1 MGDLK
6 AKLSRHLAA
15 CSVAAIA
22 TCAAVAPDAKAVV
35 IYYEPNAGAGW
46 AIPDTIDGLY
56 INVETQA
63 TGSTGGSTGRPAGW
77 DINPYTTSLLSA
89 VNLSWFNATG
99 TGMLRYPGVTSGSAG
114 NLALGTTVG
123 STGSYGSGQS
133 AVGSAPGNW
142 QLDTTNYFGFRFL
155 ASDSQTHYGW
165 GAMQVGSAIT
175 TRTITAIGWEDQAG
189 VAILVGDRAPVP
201 GPSPASVP
209 GPLPLFGVAAAFS
222 WSRRLR
228 RRTLQASKQ
237 PAPATTL
244 TSCKPPA

>member
-6 AKLSRHLAA
+6 VKLSRHLAA

-35 IYYEPNAGAGW
+35 IYYEPNSGAGW
-46 AIPDTIDGLY
+46 VIPATIDGLY

-63 TGSTGGSTGRPAGW
+63 TDSTARAGW
-77 DINPYTTSLLSA
+77 DINPYS
-89 VNLSWFNATG
+89 VGNLSWYNATG

-114 NLALGTTVG
+114 NLALGTTVD
-123 STGSYGSGQS
+123 SSGSYGSG
-133 AVGSAPGNW
+133 AVVVGSAPGNW
-142 QLDTTNYFGFRFL
+142 QLDATNYFGFRFL
-155 ASDSQTHYGW
+155 ASDNQTHYGW
-165 GAMQVGSAIT
+165 GAMQVGSAIS

-189 VAILVGDRAPVP
+189 VAILVGDTGAPVP

>member
-6 AKLSRHLAA
+6 AKLSLHLAA

-46 AIPDTIDGLY
+46 VIPATVDGLY

-63 TGSTGGSTGRPAGW
+63 TGSSDSLAGW
-77 DINPYTTSLLSA
+77 DINPYSVERLT
-89 VNLSWFNATG
+89 WFNATG

-123 STGSYGSGQS
+123 STGSYGTGTSV
-133 AVGSAPGNW
+133 VGSAPGNW
-142 QLDTTNYFGFRFL
+142 QLDATNYFGFRFL
-155 ASDSQTHYGW
+155 ASDNQTHYGW

-189 VAILVGDRAPVP
+189 VAILVGDTGAPVP

>member
-6 AKLSRHLAA
+6 VKLSRHLAA

-35 IYYEPNAGAGW
+35 IYYEPNSGAGW
-46 AIPDTIDGLY
+46 VIPATVDGLY

-63 TGSTGGSTGRPAGW
+63 TDSTARAGW
-77 DINPYTTSLLSA
+77 DINPHEAAS
-89 VNLSWFNATG
+89 LSWFNATG
-99 TGMLRYPGVTSGSAG
+99 TGMLRYPGMTSGSAG

-123 STGSYGSGQS
+123 STGSYGYG
-133 AVGSAPGNW
+133 AVVVGSAPGNW
-142 QLDTTNYFGFRFL
+142 QLDATNYFGFRFL
-155 ASDSQTHYGW
+155 ASDNQTHYGW
-165 GAMQVGSAIT
+165 GAMQVGSAIST
-175 TRTITAIGWEDQAG
+175 LTITAIGWEDQAG
-189 VAILVGDRAPVP
+189 VAILVGDTGAPVP

>member
-6 AKLSRHLAA
+6 VKLSRHLAA

-46 AIPDTIDGLY
+46 AIPATNDGLY

-63 TGSTGGSTGRPAGW
+63 TSSTGPVAGW
-77 DINPYTTSLLSA
+77 DINPYGASSLT
-89 VNLSWFNATG
+89 WYRATG
-99 TGMLRYPGVTSGSAG
+99 TGLLRYPGVTSGPTG
-114 NLALGTTVG
+114 NLALGTTVD
-123 STGSYGSGQS
+123 SSGSYTSASGSVV
-133 AVGSAPGNW
+133 VGSAPGNW
-142 QLDTTNYFGFRFL
+142 QLDATNYFGFRFL
-155 ASDSQTHYGW
+155 ASDNQTHYGW
-165 GAMQVGSAIT
+165 GAMQVGSAIS

-189 VAILVGDRAPVP
+189 VAILVGDTGAPVP

>member
-1 MGDLK
+1 MSDLK

-15 CSVAAIA
+15 CSVAAFA

-46 AIPDTIDGLY
+46 VIPDSINGLY

-63 TGSTGGSTGRPAGW
+63 TGADQFPGW
-77 DINPYTTSLLSA
+77 DINPFGSSS
-89 VNLSWFNATG
+89 LSWLNAVG
-99 TGMLRYPGVTSGSAG
+99 AGMLRYPGMTSGPTG

-123 STGSYGSGQS
+123 STGSYNGGGPVVVGGGPVV
-133 AVGSAPGNW
+133 VGSAPGNW
-142 QLDTTNYFGFRFL
+142 QLDATNYFGFKFL
-155 ASDSQTHYGW
+155 ASDNQTHYGW

-189 VAILVGDRAPVP
+189 VAILVGDTGA
-201 GPSPASVP
+201 PASVP

>member
-1 MGDLK
+1 M
-6 AKLSRHLAA
+6 
-15 CSVAAIA
+15 
-22 TCAAVAPDAKAVV
+22 V

-46 AIPDTIDGLY
+46 AIPATIRGLY

-63 TGSTGGSTGRPAGW
+63 TGSTGPAGW
-77 DINPYTTSLLSA
+77 DINPYDVGT
-89 VNLSWFNATG
+89 LSWYNAIG

-123 STGSYGSGQS
+123 STGSYGSG
-133 AVGSAPGNW
+133 AVVVGSAPGNW
-142 QLDTTNYFGFRFL
+142 QLDATNYFGFRFL
-155 ASDSQTHYGW
+155 ASDNQTHYGW

-189 VAILVGDRAPVP
+189 VAILVGDRAPAP

>member
-1 MGDLK
+1 M
-6 AKLSRHLAA
+6 
-15 CSVAAIA
+15 
-22 TCAAVAPDAKAVV
+22 

-46 AIPDTIDGLY
+46 AIPATNDGLY

-63 TGSTGGSTGRPAGW
+63 TSSTGGSTGRPAGW
-77 DINPYTTSLLSA
+77 DINPYYGDP
-89 VNLSWFNATG
+89 LSWFNAYG

-175 TRTITAIGWEDQAG
+175 TRTITAIGWENQAG
-189 VAILVGDRAPVP
+189 VAILVGDTGAPVP
-201 GPSPASVP
+201 SPSPASVP